1 MTLGEE
7 SDMDNVPLIEQDFVK
22 DALVSEKTSS
32 KWDLLILTVP
42 FFR

>member
-7 SDMDNVPLIEQDFVK
+7 SDMDNVPLIEQDLFQ
-22 DALVSEKTSS
+22 DALVSDKPSS
-32 KWDLLILTVP
+32 KWDFLVLTVP